1 MTIINYRHR
10 PKRKPK
16 AKAVATAITGLRI
29 VSTRKPGKGAKLAK
43 ELPDD
48 PEADARIAEFFA
60 RVIRPR

>member
-16 AKAVATAITGLRI
+16 AKAVASAITGPRI
-29 VSTRKPGKGAKLAK
+29 VSTSKPGKGAKPAK

-48 PEADARIAEFFA
+48 PEADARVAEFFQ
-60 RVIRPR
+60 RMVKPR